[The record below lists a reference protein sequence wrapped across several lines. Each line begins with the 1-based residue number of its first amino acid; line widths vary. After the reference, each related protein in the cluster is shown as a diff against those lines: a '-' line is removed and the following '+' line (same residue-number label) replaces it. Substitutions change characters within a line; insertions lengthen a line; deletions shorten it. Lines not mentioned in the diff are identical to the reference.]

1 MKNSLILAQRV
12 APMQNDPYLYTSE
25 HRIKCVTLIFMKM
38 LKKGPLC
45 TKNIIENNE
54 NLQIKLILGHIE
66 NMLGGS
72 SENHGFLTQL
82 S

>member
-1 MKNSLILAQRV
+1 MFETIRLIKMFKN
-12 APMQNDPYLYTSE
+12 
-25 HRIKCVTLIFMKM
+25 
-38 LKKGPLC
+38 GPFY

-54 NLQIKLILGHIE
+54 NLQIKLILGHNE

-72 SENHGFLTQL
+72 SKNHDFLTQL